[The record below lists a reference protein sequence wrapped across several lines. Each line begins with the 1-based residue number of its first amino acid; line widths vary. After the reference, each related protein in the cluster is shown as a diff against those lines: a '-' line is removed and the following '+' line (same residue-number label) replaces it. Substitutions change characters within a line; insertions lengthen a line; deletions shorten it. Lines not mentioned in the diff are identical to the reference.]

1 MRQMHT
7 SILDVKPASVAESNQ
22 GTTVYMYNSHD
33 WAIWTLQPSQVASTI
48 HRYPFTLFGWERG
61 TVRVN

>member
-1 MRQMHT
+1 MHT

-33 WAIWTLQPSQVASTI
+33 WAIWTLQPGQVASTI
-48 HRYPFTLFGWERG
+48 HRYPFTLFG
-61 TVRVN
+61 